1 MSDFDP
7 QPADTSGRD
16 FQESLFGREELA
28 APPLGFFGGIMPR
41 DDLGKN
47 PVSDAISQQL
57 LYGSAMVAHMF
68 SSPES
73 TAPGHVSRSWESD
86 LRDAAK
92 SLDPEPGTQGVGT
105 QAVAGLASFATQ
117 VAMGGGPVGGILSVG
132 ALSAYEGY
140 HNARDQGLD
149 ETTSEHMGL
158 AEGGSGALFAGLPFG
173 ALARNSGLGVRLLTS
188 LVEGVGANTGIG
200 MTTRY
205 GQHKILADAGYPE
218 LAEQY
223 KAFDRDSI
231 MMDAATG
238 LFPAAHLAGTEGL
251 GVAADAMIRKATEIA
266 INNGRVRDAVSTTT
280 DARAQRERAPGI
292 PIDPQSAAA
301 HTSAEHTALIQTLNR
316 QGIDLSNTPIEEG
329 ATFLQPARDPAAMD
343 EARGVFMD
351 VLKEHLGE
359 EVTLDPEA
367 RRVAEVLGVPVPEE
381 APAAAPV
388 VAPADEVRPPELPEV
403 DPFASEPAKKPA
415 ALPPKNMKT
424 SDAREDSILEYLA
437 KHKRGISMDEARKQ
451 GLDPAE
457 MKGPAAKVGIKSAF
471 RRGGMTFDEAA
482 AHLAEEGYPV
492 KDSAGNYDPNL
503 VLSAI
508 DQELRGTPVHSIVNE
523 RIALEDEAMLRDRA
537 EIDIKIPDEKT
548 TAPEVKDMAALEAH
562 ARALDNDRT
571 TEIMESWEKD
581 DPETIARVRKE
592 LEEIIYGSEEGGR
605 TEGSQQDK
613 GSGGPKLGAGEGDST
628 EATTESIPT
637 PAERSRPTADTGPG
651 AGFSNTGSDAG
662 DRFAGRDTA
671 LAREAIS
678 DRDKVRAGL
687 AALLDRAGRESAM
700 EAQGQDILD
709 SMEEAGETPK
719 QVSDK
724 FWSDTYWKLAAEAQ
738 RRFEKYA
745 KSLGFEPGDTIR
757 AYNDGRPPDV
767 AKDWQEVGEFI
778 GHDFPNRADHLEGT
792 ERGYVAMMKWANDAA
807 DRIHEAPEAKPL
819 TIVDE
824 NGQAHPA
831 ADALE
836 NVKALE
842 DQANL
847 EAAKAFDAAADCA
860 RRQA

>member
-28 APPLGFFGGIMPR
+28 APKPGFFGGIMPR

-47 PVSDAISQQL
+47 PISDSIGQQL
-57 LYGSAMVAHMF
+57 LYGSAMVSHFLNAEGPALRLEREKLGIQHM
-68 SSPES
+68 PYDD
-73 TAPGHVSRSWESD
+73 WETH
-86 LRDAAK
+86 LRASAK
-92 SLDPEPGTQGVGT
+92 SLDPEPGTQGIGT
-105 QAVAGLASFATQ
+105 QALAGLAGFATQ
-117 VAMGGGPVGGILSVG
+117 VAMGGGPVGGILAVG
-132 ALSAYEGY
+132 STSAYEGY

-149 ETTSEHMGL
+149 EVTSEHMAA
-158 AEGGSGALFAGLPFG
+158 AEGGSGALFAALPFG
-173 ALARNSGLGVRLLTS
+173 AVAKNSSLGVRLLAQLS
-188 LVEGVGANTGIG
+188 LGVGANTGIG

-205 GQHKILADAGYPE
+205 AQHKILADAGYPE

-231 MMDAATG
+231 LMDAATG

-316 QGIDLSNTPIEEG
+316 QGIDLSNTPMEEG
-329 ATFLQPARDPAAMD
+329 ATFLQPAREPAAMD

-367 RRVAEVLGVPVPEE
+367 RRVAEVLGVPVAEE
-381 APAAAPV
+381 APV
-388 VAPADEVRPPELPEV
+388 VAPAVEVRPPELPEV
-403 DPFASEPAKKPA
+403 DPFASEPAAAPK
-415 ALPPKNMKT
+415 ALPKKNMKT
-424 SDAREDSILEYLA
+424 ADAREDSILEYLA
-437 KHKRGISMDEARKQ
+437 KHKRGISMNEARKQ
-451 GLDPAE
+451 GIDPVE

-471 RRGGMTFDEAA
+471 RKGGMTFDEAA
-482 AHLAEEGYPV
+482 EHLAEEGYPV
-492 KDSAGNYDPNL
+492 KDEAGNYDPNR
-503 VLSAI
+503 VLAAI

-537 EIDIKIPDEKT
+537 EIDIKIPDERET
-548 TAPEVKDMAALEAH
+548 EPAVKDMAALEAN
-562 ARALDNDRT
+562 ARGIDNDRA

-581 DPETIARVRKE
+581 DPETVARVRRE

-605 TEGSQQDK
+605 AAGGEQDK
-613 GSGGPKLGAGEGDST
+613 GSGGPKLGEGESESP
-628 EATTESIPT
+628 EAATESLST
-637 PAERSRPTADTGPG
+637 PAERSRPTADSGPG
-651 AGFSNTGSDAG
+651 AGFSDTGSDAG
-662 DRFAGRDTA
+662 DRFAGRDSA
-671 LAREAIS
+671 LARE
-678 DRDKVRAGL
+678 VL
-687 AALLDRAGRESAM
+687 TEH
-700 EAQGQDILD
+700 
-709 SMEEAGETPK
+709 
-719 QVSDK
+719 
-724 FWSDTYWKLAAEAQ
+724 
-738 RRFEKYA
+738 
-745 KSLGFEPGDTIR
+745 
-757 AYNDGRPPDV
+757 PDAV
-767 AKDWQEVGEFI
+767 IVGE
-778 GHDFPNRADHLEGT
+778 D
-792 ERGYVAMMKWANDAA
+792 
-807 DRIHEAPEAKPL
+807 
-819 TIVDE
+819 
-824 NGQAHPA
+824 GQAHPA
-831 ADALE
+831 ADALD

-842 DQANL
+842 AQAKL

>member
-28 APPLGFFGGIMPR
+28 APKPGFFGGIMPR

-47 PVSDAISQQL
+47 PISDSIGQQL
-57 LYGSAMVAHMF
+57 LYGSAMVSHFLNAEGPALRLEREKLGIQHM
-68 SSPES
+68 PYDY
-73 TAPGHVSRSWESD
+73 WETH
-86 LRDAAK
+86 LRASAK

-105 QAVAGLASFATQ
+105 QALAGLAGFATQ
-117 VAMGGGPVGGILSVG
+117 VAMGGGPVGGILAVG
-132 ALSAYEGY
+132 STSAYEGY

-149 ETTSEHMGL
+149 EDTSEHMAA
-158 AEGGSGALFAGLPFG
+158 AEGGSGALFAALPFG
-173 ALARNSGLGVRLLTS
+173 AVAKNSSLGVRLLAQLS
-188 LVEGVGANTGIG
+188 LGVGANTGIG

-205 GQHKILADAGYPE
+205 AQHKILADAGYPE

-231 MMDAATG
+231 LMDAATG

-266 INNGRVRDAVSTTT
+266 VNNGRVRDAVSTTT

-359 EVTLDPEA
+359 EVTLEPEA
-367 RRVAEVLGVPVPEE
+367 RRVAEVLGVTVPEE
-381 APAAAPV
+381 TRHDGPV
-388 VAPADEVRPPELPEV
+388 VAPADEVRPPELPSTGTLLYRGKPIGEDATAATDV
-403 DPFASEPAKKPA
+403 GRFLTPDVNVARLYAGESGTVTSEHHEPKNLLEAKTWQDAKKTLGLPKSATMQDLVVAAAKAGHDYLKFKTSNGIEYIELPDMSPDPFAAEPAAAPK
-415 ALPPKNMKT
+415 ALPKKNMKT
-424 SDAREDSILEYLA
+424 ADAREDSILEYLA

-451 GLDPAE
+451 GIDPVE

-471 RRGGMTFDEAA
+471 RKGGMTFDEAA
-482 AHLAEEGYPV
+482 EHLAEEGYPV
-492 KDSAGNYDPNL
+492 KDEAGNYDPNR
-503 VLSAI
+503 VLAAI

-537 EIDIKIPDEKT
+537 EIDIKIPDERET
-548 TAPEVKDMAALEAH
+548 EPAVKDMAALEAN
-562 ARALDNDRT
+562 ARGIDNDRA

-581 DPETIARVRKE
+581 DPETVARVRRE

-605 TEGSQQDK
+605 AAGGEQDK
-613 GSGGPKLGAGEGDST
+613 GSGGPKLGEGESESP
-628 EATTESIPT
+628 EAATESLST
-637 PAERSRPTADTGPG
+637 PAERSRPTADSGPG
-651 AGFSNTGSDAG
+651 AGFSDTGSDAG
-662 DRFAGRDTA
+662 DRFAGRDSA
-671 LAREAIS
+671 LAREVI
-678 DRDKVRAGL
+678 
-687 AALLDRAGRESAM
+687 
-700 EAQGQDILD
+700 
-709 SMEEAGETPK
+709 
-719 QVSDK
+719 
-724 FWSDTYWKLAAEAQ
+724 AEH
-738 RRFEKYA
+738 
-745 KSLGFEPGDTIR
+745 
-757 AYNDGRPPDV
+757 PDAV
-767 AKDWQEVGEFI
+767 IVGE
-778 GHDFPNRADHLEGT
+778 D
-792 ERGYVAMMKWANDAA
+792 
-807 DRIHEAPEAKPL
+807 
-819 TIVDE
+819 
-824 NGQAHPA
+824 GQAHPA
-831 ADALE
+831 QDALD

-842 DQANL
+842 AQAKL